1 MLAALGWR
9 KAMDIPLC
17 QDLQP
22 LLYID
27 TLNLRFSEMSE
38 YYLPS
43 KQHKLYKQKL
53 PDHDRKPLEQKSS
66 IHHLYHVLSQY
77 GDRAKSP

>member
-1 MLAALGWR
+1 
-9 KAMDIPLC
+9 
-17 QDLQP
+17 
-22 LLYID
+22 
-27 TLNLRFSEMSE
+27 MSK

-77 GDRAKSP
+77 GDTANSP